1 MVVLV
6 LVLVLVVVVAVVLT
20 GFEPRESWCKSC
32 SSQPA
37 CQWLEGWRAQVKE
50 KSLKV
55 GAEKKW
61 CKMLLLAPNNN
72 VAK

>member
-6 LVLVLVVVVAVVLT
+6 LVLVLVVAVLVLT

>member
-6 LVLVLVVVVAVVLT
+6 LVLVLVVPVVAVAVT

-37 CQWLEGWRAQVKE
+37 GQPARLDQVKE

-55 GAEKKW
+55 G
-61 CKMLLLAPNNN
+61 
-72 VAK
+72 